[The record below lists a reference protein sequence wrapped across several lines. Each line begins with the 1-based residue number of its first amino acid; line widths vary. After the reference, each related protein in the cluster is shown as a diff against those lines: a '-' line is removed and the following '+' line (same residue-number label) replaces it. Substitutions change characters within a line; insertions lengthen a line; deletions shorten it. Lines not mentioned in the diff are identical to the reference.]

1 MNAPGAK
8 AARIQT
14 EKLAQAPSLVR
25 EAGLDVWLTFVRE
38 TGAGGDP
45 VLPLVCDSGLTWQS
59 ALIVTASGE
68 RIAVV
73 GNYDAEPLKAS
84 GDWTEVVP
92 YVQSIREPLVAALER
107 TVGPGGKIGVNF
119 STSDDKADGL
129 THGMRLLLDGYLAG
143 TRFEGAVVSAEAV
156 VTRLR
161 GEKTPSEIQRI
172 RGAIAEG
179 DLIFSEIADFA
190 QVGRSELEVFE
201 FVHRLMA
208 ERGLGFAWDASGDP
222 IVNSGPDSMIGH
234 GKPSPEIRID
244 RGHVFHVDLG
254 VVSEGYSSDVQRCWF
269 VGDSIPTDVQE
280 GLEAVN
286 RAITAAAVA
295 LRPGVLGHEVDA
307 AARGSITASGYPE
320 YLHAVG
326 HQVGRL
332 AHDGGA
338 VLGPRWERYGSTVT
352 TPVRPGEVYTLELGV
367 TLPNRGYLGIEE
379 IVVVTS
385 SGCEFLTERQLTMP
399 VL

>member
-1 MNAPGAK
+1 MSLSKAP
-8 AARIQT
+8 AAPIQT
-14 EKLAQAPSLVR
+14 EKLAQAVRLVR
-25 EAGLDVWLTFVRE
+25 EAGLDAWLTFVRE
-38 TGAGGDP
+38 TGAGSDP

-59 ALIVTASGE
+59 ALIVAASGE

-73 GNYDAEPLKAS
+73 GNYDAEPLQAS
-84 GDWTEVVP
+84 GVWTEVVP
-92 YVQSIREPLVAALER
+92 YVQSIREPLLAALER
-107 TVGPGGKIGVNF
+107 TVRPEGKIGVNF

-143 TRFEGAVVSAEAV
+143 TRLAGSIVSAEPV

-161 GEKTPSEIQRI
+161 GEKTRTEIEKI
-172 RGAIAEG
+172 RGAIAQG
-179 DLIFSEIADFA
+179 DRIFSEIAGFA
-190 QVGRSELEVFE
+190 KVGRSELEVFE

-208 ERGLGFAWDASGDP
+208 ERGLGFAWDPSGDP

-234 GKPSPEIRID
+234 GKPSSRIQISP
-244 RGHVFHVDLG
+244 GHVFHVDLG

-269 VGDSIPTDVQE
+269 VGDSVPNDVQE
-280 GLEAVN
+280 GLDAVN
-286 RAITAAAVA
+286 RAITAAAEA

-307 AARGSITASGYPE
+307 VARGSIVASGYPE

-352 TPVRPGEVYTLELGV
+352 TPVRLGEVYTLELGV
-367 TLPNRGYLGIEE
+367 TLPGRGYLGIEE
-379 IVVVTS
+379 MVVVKD
-385 SGCEFLTERQLTMP
+385 SGCEFLTVRQQAMP